1 MDIYK
6 FTIPTESS
14 GKFFALLDG
23 IRPCENK
30 ISMIDPGRWITN
42 IHVTIS
48 EEEVVFLKLGI
59 RHVRVLR
66 LEEAK

>member
-14 GKFFALLDG
+14 GKFFSLLEG

-30 ISMIDPGRWITN
+30 ISMIDPGRWTTR
-42 IHVTIS
+42 IHVTVS
-48 EEEVVFLKLGI
+48 EEEAVFLKLGVPYS
-59 RHVRVLR
+59 RALC
-66 LEEAK
+66 LQEAK